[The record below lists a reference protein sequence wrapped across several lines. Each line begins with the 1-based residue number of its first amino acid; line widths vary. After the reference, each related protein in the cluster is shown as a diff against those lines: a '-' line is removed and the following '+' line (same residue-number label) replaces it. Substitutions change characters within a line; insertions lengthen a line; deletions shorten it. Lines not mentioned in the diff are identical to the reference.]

1 MKLTSSEKTI
11 PTSPPYPL
19 IPFTALI
26 VSLFLFDVLPA
37 QAGPHA
43 GSPARSASA
52 HQPSHHMQP
61 GLPGGGRTFRAPSV
75 RGVYSAR
82 PGAYS
87 SNERYSGGRA
97 VYAAYTSAGY
107 GPYCGLRGYGGYG
120 GGYGGYGGFGGGY
133 NIEMQRLLEHQF
145 ELRAIGQYLP
155 INTVAPEVAYN
166 PNFVPRASQLD
177 PDATLHPA
185 PQPMTINNPF
195 SRPAVARQEDEPQR

>member
-1 MKLTSSEKTI
+1 MKL
-11 PTSPPYPL
+11 
-19 IPFTALI
+19 TALI
-26 VSLFLFDVLPA
+26 VSLFLIDVLSA

-43 GSPARSASA
+43 GSPAHTASA

-61 GLPGGGRTFRAPSV
+61 GLSGGGRTSPSV
-75 RGVYSAR
+75 QGVYSAR
-82 PGAYS
+82 PGNYS

-107 GPYCGLRGYGGYG
+107 GPYGGGRRGYGGG
-120 GGYGGYGGFGGGY
+120 FGGGFGGGY

-155 INTVAPEVAYN
+155 INTVAPEVMYN

-177 PDATLHPA
+177 PDATFHPA
-185 PQPMTINNPF
+185 PQPLTVNNPF
-195 SRPAVARQEDEPQR
+195 SRPAVARQADEPQR